1 MAEVISRVEGL
12 VKPILESLGLF
23 LWDMEFKKEG
33 PRWLLRIYVD
43 KESGV
48 TLDDC
53 EAVSRELGV
62 ALDVED
68 IISHSY
74 TLEVSSPGLDRKL
87 TKPEHF
93 KRFIGNMV
101 KVKTV
106 VPVDG
111 EKVFRAEIEGIDGT
125 VVRLRL
131 QNGSI
136 LDLALDW
143 IAKAVLEVEI

>member
-136 LDLALDW
+136 LDLALDR